1 MKRLS
6 KTSEVWCLSSYFER
20 KTRVSSNPVER
31 IRIVIN
37 KDRLDVVSVYQIR
50 VQERLD
56 DEWSDWLE
64 GTTIE
69 NSSDRTML
77 TSQAIDQPALR
88 GILNRM
94 WDLNLT
100 VLSVDRIK

>member
-1 MKRLS
+1 VTDKNRRDDL
-6 KTSEVWCLSSYFER
+6 
-20 KTRVSSNPVER
+20 
-31 IRIVIN
+31 I
-37 KDRLDVVSVYQIR
+37 VYQIT

-64 GTTIE
+64 GTMIK
-69 NSSDRTML
+69 NSCDYTTL
-77 TSQAIDQPALR
+77 TSPAIDQPALR

-100 VLSVDRIK
+100 VLSVDRIKQRDNRRT

>member
-1 MKRLS
+1 MDSR
-6 KTSEVWCLSSYFER
+6 
-20 KTRVSSNPVER
+20 
-31 IRIVIN
+31 
-37 KDRLDVVSVYQIR
+37 DRPDRASVYRIK
-50 VQERLD
+50 VQEKLD
-56 DEWSDWLE
+56 DEWPDWLE

-69 NSSDRTML
+69 NSSDRTTL
-77 TSQAIDQPALR
+77 TSPVIDQSALR